1 MVLKDEDIKKFQALY
16 KSRFG
21 LDISREEAYEKG
33 IKLVRL
39 MELVYKPMTQEEMDF
54 IQKRRQ
60 DTLPLLQTQLQQHE
74 SRKPI
79 DQ

>member
-54 IQKRRQ
+54 VQKRRQ
-60 DTLPLLQTQLQQHE
+60 DTLPLLLAQLQQHE
-74 SRKPI
+74 SRKSI

>member
-1 MVLKDEDIKKFQALY
+1 MVLKDEDIQKFQALY

-39 MELVYKPMTQEEMDF
+39 MELVYKPMTQEELDF

-60 DTLPLLQTQLQQHE
+60 EMFPLLQEQLHQHE

-79 DQ
+79 NQ